1 MAFMANGLRD
11 AFEGQGD
18 AQFFAFSY
26 ACFDPLEEV
35 LEPGYFPSGRLL
47 KVGDLIFVG
56 TRPRPAGN
64 PWHPLKPKAEIRR
77 ALLMVSGLDAR
88 GRLTVRLVQDYGRP
102 EDPSASIAATKRP
115 RGRPKAGS

>member
-47 KVGDLIFVG
+47 KVGDLMFVG
-56 TRPRPAGN
+56 TRPRPAESSAMTPAYFVGTAVN
-64 PWHPLKPKAEIRR
+64 SCSPTSVGSARI
-77 ALLMVSGLDAR
+77 ALPSSSSGGLS
-88 GRLTVRLVQDYGRP
+88 LL
-102 EDPSASIAATKRP
+102 SIACWDALRP
-115 RGRPKAGS
+115 VAVRPAFGG